1 MTKVVC
7 PHCDEELGFEDICWK
22 PLVKEET
29 DEKKPVVYYCP
40 KCRKILGITKD

>member
-7 PHCDEELGFEDICWK
+7 PHCEEELGFEDICWK
-22 PLVKEET
+22 PLKKDDT
-29 DEKKPVVYYCP
+29 EKQPVVYYCP